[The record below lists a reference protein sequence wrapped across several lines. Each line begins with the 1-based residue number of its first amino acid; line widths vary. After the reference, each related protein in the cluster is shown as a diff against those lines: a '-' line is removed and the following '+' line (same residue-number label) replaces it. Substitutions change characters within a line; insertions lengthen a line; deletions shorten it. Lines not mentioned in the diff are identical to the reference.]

1 MISKRAF
8 MVGFGLVALTAC
20 SSPSSSNASKFRSYD
35 GPPVT
40 RVQVLKG
47 KRKMHLLSDERLLKE
62 YDFELGFAPSGDKSF
77 EGDGRTPEG
86 AYLIDR
92 RNPNSSFYL
101 SLGISYPNARDRAF
115 AQSIGKSPGG
125 DIFIHGQPNLKGKRG
140 PDWTAG
146 CVAIRN
152 KEMRLLYAMVK
163 NGTVID
169 IFP

>member
-1 MISKRAF
+1 MRF
-8 MVGFGLVALTAC
+8 VLLRGLLLASLLVLSAC
-20 SSPSSSNASKFRSYD
+20 SSKFVTYN
-35 GPPVT
+35 GPEVT
-40 RVQVLKG
+40 KLEIHKTQRILRVFHG
-47 KRKMHLLSDERLLKE
+47 NRLLKTYE
-62 YDFELGFAPSGDKSF
+62 VDLGFGAQGHKQV

-86 AYLIDR
+86 RYTIDR

-146 CVAIRN
+146 CIAIRN